1 MSFRYDIGF
10 LRAFAVLVVV
20 FFHYQVPFFEG
31 GFVGVDIFFVI
42 SGYLMTRIVLSKFQ
56 SNSFN
61 LLDFYKRRFVRIVPA
76 LIVMM
81 IGVLISAFFLY
92 FPLDFKQASLNAL
105 YSTLF
110 LSNYYYLFNSGY
122 FDPSSQ
128 FNLFLHTWSLSV
140 EWQFYMIYPLFL
152 MLIKKSYL
160 RSYNRFKFI
169 FLIVTILSFSL
180 VIIFN
185 NYFPSSYSKISFFS
199 FTHRAWEMMLGGLA
213 FLYSDF
219 FQNKLSDLS
228 KRIISFVCF
237 IGLVISVFYFKEDDL
252 WPSYLTI
259 LPTMASFLL
268 IALYREYSF
277 YKNKVLQYIS
287 SISYSL
293 YLWHWPVY
301 VIGKYYDY
309 KGWSFIIGL
318 LILSVFLSILSY
330 EFLEKK
336 TKIIPIKAIFII
348 TIFTLFFTF
357 STSVFSLNNFLFNK
371 EAIALTEFE
380 SKYEPT
386 RKKQFNS
393 GVCHN
398 MPNINY
404 NDCLNL
410 DLTRKN
416 ILLMGDSHGGQ
427 YSLSF
432 RNKINKNKYNF
443 IEHTVVGAFP
453 LINSQGTKSST
464 DQFKELYK
472 NFIVANKDNIDIIII
487 SCHWLT
493 YKNSAGFHSNIQ
505 LAAGINE
512 TIKFIEN
519 LGIKILILGQT
530 EKYNIP
536 FSRTKAFDLE
546 GDKGA
551 TYVNEK
557 SYILNNTLKELIPK
571 KNYVDLFLNNNF
583 SHYDVVSKT
592 PYIFDRNHLTVF
604 GADQVV
610 EYLITNNIIY

>member
-20 FFHYQVPFFEG
+20 FFHYQIPFFEG

-42 SGYLMTRIVLSKFQ
+42 SGYLMTRIILSKFQ

-61 LLDFYKRRFVRIVPA
+61 LWDFYKRRFVRIVPA
-76 LIVMM
+76 LIIMM
-81 IGVLISAFFLY
+81 IGVLIGAFFLY
-92 FPLDFKQASLNAL
+92 FPLDLKQASLNAL
-105 YSTLF
+105 FSTFF

-140 EWQFYMIYPLFL
+140 EWQFYMIYPIFL
-152 MLIKKSYL
+152 ILIKKIYL
-160 RSYNRFKFI
+160 RSYKNFKII

-219 FQNKLSDLS
+219 FQNKIPDFS
-228 KRIISFVCF
+228 KKIISYVCF
-237 IGLVISVFYFKEDDL
+237 IGLIVSVFYFKEDDL
-252 WPSYLTI
+252 WPSSLTI

-268 IALYREYSF
+268 IALSREYSF
-277 YKNKVLQYIS
+277 YKSKSLQYIS

-309 KGWSFIIGL
+309 KGWGFTICML
-318 LILSVFLSILSY
+318 MLSVFLSILSY

-336 TKIIPIKAIFII
+336 TKTIPTKAILIV
-348 TIFTLFFTF
+348 TIFTLVFTISLSF
-357 STSVFSLNNFLFNK
+357 LSLNSFLFDK
-371 EAIALTEFE
+371 EVIALTEF
-380 SKYEPT
+380 KAHYEPT
-386 RKKQFNS
+386 RLKQFNT

-398 MPNINY
+398 ASNINY
-404 NDCLNL
+404 KDCLNL

-416 ILLMGDSHGGQ
+416 ILLMGDSHGGH

-432 RNKINKNKYNF
+432 RNKIDKNKYNF
-443 IEHTVVGAFP
+443 LEHTVVGSFP
-453 LINSQGTKSST
+453 LINSQGTKLST
-464 DQFKELYK
+464 DQFKDLYK
-472 NFIVANKDNIDIIII
+472 NFIVPNKDNIDIIII
-487 SCHWLT
+487 SCHWLK
-493 YKNSAGFHSNIQ
+493 YKKSAGFHSNIE
-505 LAAGINE
+505 LAKGINE

-519 LGIKILILGQT
+519 MGIKVIILGQT

-536 FSRTKAFDLE
+536 FLRTKAFDIE
-546 GDKGA
+546 GNNGDA
-551 TYVNEK
+551 YVNEK
-557 SYILNNTLKELIPK
+557 SYLLNNTLKELIPK
-571 KNYVDLFLNNNF
+571 KNYVDLFLNTKF
-583 SHYDVVSKT
+583 SHFDVINKM
-592 PYIFDRNHLTVF
+592 PYIFDHNHLTVY